1 MITCSEAVKQLW
13 EYLDGALDKANRDA
27 VEEHLGMCRRCCGEV
42 EFAEEL
48 KEFMADHGSDSLP
61 EDVRTRLLA
70 FIEEI

>member
-1 MITCSEAVKQLW
+1 MITCSEAVRQLW
-13 EYLDGALDKANRDA
+13 EYLDGALDKANRVA
-27 VEEHLGMCRRCCGEV
+27 VEEHLGVCRRCCGEV

-48 KEFMADHGSDSLP
+48 KGFMAHHGSDSLP